1 MERQTNTLRLLKT
14 IWNRRWLIL
23 TTILAFETVTLWW
36 VSGLPPV
43 YESSVVLAHSRS
55 SESDLSS
62 NRQETIKRVTE
73 GLQQNGAVHELIQS
87 DLFKEQRAAGASPD
101 RLAENLLRNTSI
113 IAEPKS
119 DGFALRLRYRDR
131 TPDRA
136 QRIAGSLSE
145 ITQKIANQQEQSGTL
160 RIEQSASLATGPIM
174 PRRLLLTEVG
184 MGVGALLGLVFAA
197 VAEWA
202 SKYRNGK
209 LLHNPGH

>member
-1 MERQTNTLRLLKT
+1 MERQTNTMRLLKT
-14 IWNRRWLIL
+14 IWHRRWLIL

-43 YESSVVLAHSRS
+43 YESSVVLAHSQS
-55 SESDLSS
+55 GESDPSL
-62 NRQETIKRVTE
+62 NRQETVKRVTE
-73 GLQQNGAVHELIQS
+73 GLRQNGAVHELVQS
-87 DLFKEQRAAGASPD
+87 DLFKEQRAAGTSPD
-101 RLAENLLRNTSI
+101 RLRENLLRNTSI
-113 IAEPKS
+113 IAEPNS

-209 LLHNPGH
+209 LAHNH